1 MTREEAKEQLNEL
14 KKTFNTLL
22 FFESVTVGNK
32 KEFLKK
38 NIKALDAALVFLEN
52 ERPEGKWIPVSER
65 LPTDDFGRY
74 IITVE
79 SDDIYGAIDGILYPE
94 VVGYYGGTWKDLGG
108 KQIADEVISW
118 MPLPETYKESEV
130 E

>member
-1 MTREEAKEQLNEL
+1 MRLIDADELLTVTDIREDGSEITYVLYDD
-14 KKTFNTLL
+14 
-22 FFESVTVGNK
+22 
-32 KEFLKK
+32 
-38 NIKALDAALVFLEN
+38 IEN
-52 ERPEGKWIPVSER
+52 APTIERPECKWIPVSER
-65 LPTDDFGRY
+65 LPTDDFGRF

-130 E
+130 GNENI